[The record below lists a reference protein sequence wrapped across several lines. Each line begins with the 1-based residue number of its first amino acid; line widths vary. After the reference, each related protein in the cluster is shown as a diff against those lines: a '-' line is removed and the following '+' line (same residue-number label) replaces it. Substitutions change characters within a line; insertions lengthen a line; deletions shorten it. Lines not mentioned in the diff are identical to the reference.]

1 MTSEHAEKF
10 LSQVREV
17 SPTGREAAGVNE
29 AALLAQQEAE
39 ARGNMY
45 SFLATVY
52 LRPPKQGFVRHV
64 VAEDFLEE
72 LSSLFGGE
80 AVAALKNFAATA
92 HFDKAIPS
100 LKQEYMDLFAVPT
113 GQYVT
118 PFEDVYRG
126 KPVEGKQERGPLLGE
141 RAIAVRRIYR
151 EAGAEMDREC
161 KELPTHIGVELSFM
175 SFLCEMEAA
184 AIHSEEG
191 NGLQDQKKRKTT
203 DSSRYRELQI
213 RFLQEHLNDW
223 FPQLSQSIQANAKSP
238 FYKGLTLIAEEFLAR
253 DTASLSAQSDS
264 DEHTQA

>member
-1 MTSEHAEKF
+1 MMSEHAEKS
-10 LSQVREV
+10 LSQAREV
-17 SPTGREAAGVNE
+17 PPTGRGAAGVNE
-29 AALLAQQEAE
+29 AALLAQQNAE

-45 SFLATVY
+45 GFLATVY

-92 HFDKAIPS
+92 HSDKAIPS

-113 GQYVT
+113 GRYVT

-126 KPVEGKQERGPLLGE
+126 KPVESKQERGPLMGE

-151 EAGAEMDREC
+151 EAGAEMDQEC

-184 AIHSEEG
+184 AIRNDEG
-191 NGLQDQKKRKTT
+191 DALQHQKERKTT
-203 DSSRYRELQI
+203 DSSRYRELQV

-238 FYKGLTLIAEEFLAR
+238 FYKGLTLIAEEFLAL

-264 DEHTQA
+264 DENTQA